1 VTPPPEP
8 ALRRT
13 LQIALVVLLV
23 GVAAAG
29 AWSAAVTRSHDAAA
43 SASARAT
50 AAAAV
55 APRSTPVPV
64 PPVSDDRMRVLI
76 DEVVGTG
83 SLRGAVTG
91 DFTITHEYGSP
102 VLHLRHLE
110 VGSSPARDLLVAVDL
125 ESATCRANHVGT
137 IAGRITTRRTQ
148 RVLLQDSSPQIFSD
162 LSYMRALAV
171 WDLSCTPSEIGAGPI
186 RWSLPKA
193 LRDLGHADLG
203 ARPGARG
210 VVERRGGRPV
220 GYVVASG
227 DALGAVA
234 ARFGL
239 TPWELLYL
247 NPLRDRGSNDS
258 LFAEERLSLDPLH
271 PH

>member
-1 VTPPPEP
+1 MTRPPEP
-8 ALRRT
+8 ALRPM
-13 LQIALVVLLV
+13 LQVALVVLLV

-29 AWSAAVTRSHDAAA
+29 AWSAAADRSPDPAPPA
-43 SASARAT
+43 SAGPTS
-50 AAAAV
+50 AAAV
-55 APRSTPVPV
+55 APTRIPAPA

-76 DEVVGTG
+76 DQVTGTG

-91 DFTITHEYGSP
+91 DFTITHEYGTP
-102 VLHLRHLE
+102 VLHLRNLD
-110 VGSSPARDLLVAVDL
+110 VGSSPARHLLVAVDL
-125 ESATCRANHVGT
+125 DSATCRADHVGT

-148 RVLLQDSSPQIFSD
+148 RVQLQDSSPQIFSD

-186 RWSLPKA
+186 RWRLPKA
-193 LRDLGHADLG
+193 LRDLAHVDLG

-210 VVERRGGRPV
+210 VVARRGGRPV
-220 GYVVASG
+220 GYAVAPG
-227 DALGAVA
+227 DAMSAVA

-247 NPLRDRGSNDS
+247 NPLRDRGSNDA

-271 PH
+271 PR